1 MSSSRIV
8 SDSIVIDSPPERI
21 FDILADPR
29 QHRLIDGS
37 GALQGTVSGPERLSH
52 GARFGMHMRIGLPY
66 RVTNTV
72 IEYDENRRIA
82 WQHLARHTWRYELEP
97 AADGVRVTESWDWST
112 SPVARLMEFARF
124 PAKNKNSI
132 RATLIRLKRAAEATR
147 GTEAEPTRGTE
158 AEPG

>member
-1 MSSSRIV
+1 MATPRVV
-8 SDSIVIDSPPERI
+8 SDSIVIDSAPERV

-37 GALQGTVSGPERLSH
+37 GALQGTVSGPDRLSS
-52 GARFGMHMRIGLPY
+52 GAQFGMRMRMGLPY

-82 WQHLARHTWRYELEP
+82 WQHMARHTWRYELETT
-97 AADGVRVTESWDWST
+97 DTGVRVTEYWDWST
-112 SPVARLMEFARF
+112 SPVARLMELARF
-124 PAKNKNSI
+124 PAKNKHAI
-132 RATLIRLKRAAEATR
+132 RQTLIRLKRAS
-147 GTEAEPTRGTE
+147 E